1 MSLDEAPLP
10 QLHPGCALVKTSH
23 SLISAGTEKT
33 KVDAA
38 KMSLLGKARSRPDLV
53 KQVINR
59 ARKEGLWKTWEI
71 VSDRLNTPVPL
82 GYSSAGT
89 IVDVD
94 RKSVV

>member
-1 MSLDEAPLP
+1 MKRLLQNFRSGELSLDEAPLP

-59 ARKEGLWKTWEI
+59 ARNVHLEPDLEGMTTEDWK
-71 VSDRLNTPVPL
+71 P
-82 GYSSAGT
+82 
-89 IVDVD
+89 
-94 RKSVV
+94 